1 MVFGVRVQLN
11 CRGESLP
18 SATLDSANAEL
29 QKQSGETA
37 VTACPSPNPPNS
49 PFVSLKVITREK
61 CTVAFALTPSTHAP
75 TCNWVELRHL
85 GSVANAT
92 LV

>member
-1 MVFGVRVQLN
+1 MQMLAVKLRHLVSERHLI
-11 CRGESLP
+11 
-18 SATLDSANAEL
+18 AEEKVCL
-29 QKQSGETA
+29 QKQSGA
-37 VTACPSPNPPNS
+37 SAITACPSPHPPNS
-49 PFVSLKVITREK
+49 PFVSMKVITREK